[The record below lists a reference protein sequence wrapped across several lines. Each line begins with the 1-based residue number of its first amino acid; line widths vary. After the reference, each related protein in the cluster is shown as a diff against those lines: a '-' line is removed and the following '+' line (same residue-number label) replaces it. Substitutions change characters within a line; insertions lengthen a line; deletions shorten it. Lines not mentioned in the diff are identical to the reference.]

1 MLGRWIGECYLIFS
15 LTAYYA
21 SVPGLLQFL
30 LQSSLSLC
38 LVKTCQKIIKP
49 NFGLV
54 LLISFST
61 EQAREVLKGNTLSA
75 AVAEV
80 SES

>member
-1 MLGRWIGECYLIFS
+1 LIFS

-21 SVPGLLQFL
+21 LVPGLLKFL
-30 LQSSLSLC
+30 LQSSLSQC
-38 LVKTCQKIIKP
+38 LVKTCQKINEP
-49 NFGLV
+49 SVRLV

-61 EQAREVLKGNTLSA
+61 EQAREMKAYTLLA

-80 SES
+80 SAS

>member
-1 MLGRWIGECYLIFS
+1 MIFS

-21 SVPGLLQFL
+21 LVPGLLKFL

-38 LVKTCQKIIKP
+38 LVKTCQKINEP
-49 NFGLV
+49 NFKLV

-61 EQAREVLKGNTLSA
+61 EQAREILKGYALVA

-80 SES
+80 SAS

>member
-1 MLGRWIGECYLIFS
+1 MIFS

-21 SVPGLLQFL
+21 SVPGLLKFL

-38 LVKTCQKIIKP
+38 LVKTCQKIIEP
-49 NFGLV
+49 NFRLV

-61 EQAREVLKGNTLSA
+61 EQAREVLKGYTLSA